1 MGWFPSLGVERG
13 IFVLL
18 RGYIDESYKGDR
30 FVLACILSSGSRWME
45 LEAAWKRCIGAENRR
60 LKKLGRPPISRY
72 HAADC
77 NSCLKEFKG
86 WTVEE
91 QINFSKQLFQI
102 LKNYSTY
109 TVAWDVRISDIITVF
124 PEAKKEPLRACYSIL
139 TKFMLDLLGKDI
151 GRSRIT
157 LFHDR
162 TDYNGTILEAF
173 NKIVKDPRFPYR
185 ENFNTIAPLPSDVCI
200 ALQPA
205 DLVAYEVLKRA
216 IGKRRKSFDALLDL
230 ESFGIR
236 WKPLPLDA
244 LQKIKEAMIAGK
256 L

>member
-1 MGWFPSLGVERG
+1 
-13 IFVLL
+13 VLL

-30 FVLACILSSGSRWME
+30 FVLACILSNGMRWMG
-45 LEAAWKRCIGAENRR
+45 LEAAWKRCIASENRR
-60 LKKLGRPPISRY
+60 LKKLGRPALSRY

-77 NSCLKEFKG
+77 SSCLGEFRG
-86 WTVEE
+86 WTVDE
-91 QINFSKQLFQI
+91 QISLTKQLFQI

-109 TVAWDVRISDIITVF
+109 TVAWDVKISDIVTVF

-139 TKFMLDLLGKDI
+139 TKFMLDVLGRDI
-151 GRSRIT
+151 GKSRIT

-162 TDYNGTILEAF
+162 TDYDGTILEAF

-185 ENFNTIAPLPSDVCI
+185 ENFNTIAPLASDVCI

-216 IGKRRKSFDALLDL
+216 TGKKRRSFDALLNL

-244 LQKIKEAMIAGK
+244 LQKIKANLIVGNI
-256 L
+256 